1 MKVWVKTFSNLR
13 KKSHPF
19 LASSDIVCLYPRGT
33 MMIKD
38 DEDSSSSEGSSSNDS
53 YVEALLENA
62 LVSD

>member
-1 MKVWVKTFSNLR
+1 MKVWVETFSNLR

-19 LASSDIVCLYPRGT
+19 LVSSDIFCSCPRGM
-33 MMIKD
+33 MMIED
-38 DEDSSSSEGSSSNDS
+38 DEGSSSSEGSSLNDS